1 MTRLDG
7 QLKEGRKKNISC
19 DHNNYSTKIM
29 KKKEK
34 KERTFQLEVAHI
46 PNLWILLYTSFQ
58 HCHNCCM
65 ANESTSSSAGS
76 KTICQLTDWS
86 LDRGKLF
93 LTNVSLQQNELNHC
107 HSQQRKL
114 IFGLVNQGVQ
124 QKYQFQDLLEN
135 STDYVNKNLQLCTLE
150 K

>member
-1 MTRLDG
+1 MDNLR
-7 QLKEGRKKNISC
+7 KEERKTFHVTIIITVQRQWKKREKRKNL
-19 DHNNYSTKIM
+19 STWS
-29 KKKEK
+29 
-34 KERTFQLEVAHI
+34 TVAHI

-76 KTICQLTDWS
+76 ETICQLTHWS

-93 LTNVSLQQNELNHC
+93 LTNVSLLQSELNHC

-135 STDYVNKNLQLCTLE
+135 STDYVNKNLQSCTLE